1 MRPWVQAPPPR
12 YPQCC
17 APQIPYPQFP
27 NRGSPPSPP
36 NPEAPIAV
44 PTRGCRPTCRKRSAG
59 RSGLGGFGGA
69 LSSRRLCGVRPICAR
84 VRLRPG
90 GDAETWGHGDT
101 EPGDTRE
108 PPPWGHGGYD
118 TQGPPPPPQGQR
130 RGAWERLGMLRW
142 GTHSSNGDSGTPFPR
157 DAVPQIPPG
166 WGWGCSAAVCPTA
179 PPHVTPCPLMSLPS
193 AARQA
198 RRKRRRGTAP
208 HSHSVPMGGTWLGA
222 GDKDLGD
229 TRTPHPGDPPY
240 PCEPPTPT

>member
-118 TQGPPPPPQGQR
+118 TQGPPPTPGEAPWRLGTFGNAEMGHPQQQWGLGHPIPTGRGASDPSRVGLGVLCSCVPPCPPPRHPVPPDVPTQCSQAGEEEEEEGDGAPQPQRPHGWHLAGRWGQR
-130 RGAWERLGMLRW
+130 
-142 GTHSSNGDSGTPFPR
+142 PR
-157 DAVPQIPPG
+157 
-166 WGWGCSAAVCPTA
+166 
-179 PPHVTPCPLMSLPS
+179 
-193 AARQA
+193 
-198 RRKRRRGTAP
+198 
-208 HSHSVPMGGTWLGA
+208 
-222 GDKDLGD
+222 
-229 TRTPHPGDPPY
+229 
-240 PCEPPTPT
+240 

>member
-118 TQGPPPPPQGQR
+118 TQGPPPTPGEAPWRLGTFGNAEMGHPQQQWGLGHPIPTGRGASDPSRVGLGVLCGCVPPCPPPRHPVPPDVPTQCSQAGEEEEEEGDGAPQPQCPHGWHLAGRWGQR
-130 RGAWERLGMLRW
+130 
-142 GTHSSNGDSGTPFPR
+142 PR
-157 DAVPQIPPG
+157 
-166 WGWGCSAAVCPTA
+166 
-179 PPHVTPCPLMSLPS
+179 
-193 AARQA
+193 
-198 RRKRRRGTAP
+198 
-208 HSHSVPMGGTWLGA
+208 
-222 GDKDLGD
+222 
-229 TRTPHPGDPPY
+229 
-240 PCEPPTPT
+240 